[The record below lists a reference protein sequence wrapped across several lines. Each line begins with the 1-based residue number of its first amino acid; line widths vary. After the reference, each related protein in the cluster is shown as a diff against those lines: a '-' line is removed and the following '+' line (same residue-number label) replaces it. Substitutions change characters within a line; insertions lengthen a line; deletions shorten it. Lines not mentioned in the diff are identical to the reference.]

1 MHDILN
7 DIEKLKEI
15 QEAVDNFSRQTVKS
29 MIDNIIKEKLDIVE
43 KYEQTENPEVNDILN
58 KTTIVEDIFGKN
70 VANKYNV

>member
-29 MIDNIIKEKLDIVE
+29 MIDDIIKEKLDIVE
-43 KYEQTENPEVNDILN
+43 KYEQTENPEINDILN
-58 KTTIVEDIFGKN
+58 KTTIVEDIFGKS

>member
-7 DIEKLKEI
+7 DIEKLKKI

-29 MIDNIIKEKLDIVE
+29 MIDDIIKEKLDIVE
-43 KYEQTENPEVNDILN
+43 KYEQTENPEINDILN

>member
-29 MIDNIIKEKLDIVE
+29 MIDDIIKEKLDIVE
-43 KYEQTENPEVNDILN
+43 KYEQTENPEINDILN

>member
-29 MIDNIIKEKLDIVE
+29 MIDDIIKEKLDIVE

>member
-29 MIDNIIKEKLDIVE
+29 MIDDIIKEKLDIVE
-43 KYEQTENPEVNDILN
+43 KYEQTENSEINDILN
-58 KTTIVEDIFGKN
+58 KTTIVEDIFGKS